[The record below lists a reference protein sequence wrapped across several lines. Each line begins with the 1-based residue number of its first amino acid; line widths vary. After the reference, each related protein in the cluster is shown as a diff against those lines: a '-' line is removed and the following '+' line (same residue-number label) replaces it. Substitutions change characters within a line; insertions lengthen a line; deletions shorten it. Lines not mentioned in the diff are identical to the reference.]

1 MDEIILNKIEKNKN
15 IIKYSFCIS
24 DGYKDFFTGK
34 PFVIEYPE
42 NIESVPDSILAIP
55 FVANVIPIIWI
66 TNGTLR
72 IKELDEDFYN
82 CLPDVKKGY
91 ETMFPETTF
100 GGKLIV
106 DNTILT
112 KCNTCGSAM
121 LFSGGLDAI
130 NTLVN
135 HLDEQ
140 PHLLTI
146 WGADIRYENTD
157 GWEIVRQ
164 GIENSANKF
173 NLHVATIHS
182 SFREFDNESYMHHHY
197 YEQLKDS
204 WWHGIK
210 HGIALLSHVAPY
222 AYLHGLNKVYIAS
235 TNCIS
240 DDLIRCASSP
250 LTDNYVRF
258 NGAKVIHDGFEYSR
272 QDKTHNVVNYVK
284 KTGNTVAMRVCWEK
298 QTGSNCCNCEKCYR
312 TMAGLLAEGVNPFE
326 YGFEKATETLPF
338 MRACVIGQ
346 PSYYAA
352 LQAYWGHIRN
362 RVIENKSQLV
372 NTPYW
377 QYIKWMEKCDF
388 EHPKTLKMPLIF
400 RIRRYLS
407 KFRFYNELHKIKEKF
422 LHK

>member
-82 CLPDVKKGY
+82 CLPDLKKGY

-112 KCNTCGSAM
+112 KCNTCGSSM

-157 GWEIVRQ
+157 GWGIVRQ
-164 GIENSANKF
+164 GVEDSANKF
-173 NLHVATIHS
+173 NLHVSTIHS
-182 SFREFDNESYMHHHY
+182 SFREFDNENYMHHRY

-210 HGIALLSHVAPY
+210 HGIALLSHAAPY

-235 TNCIS
+235 SYCPADGIV
-240 DDLIRCASSP
+240 RCASSP
-250 LTDNYVRF
+250 LTDNFVRF

-272 QDKTHNVVNYVK
+272 QDKIHNVVNYVK
-284 KTGNTVAMRVCWEK
+284 ETGNTVTIRVCWET
-298 QTGSNCCNCEKCYR
+298 QTGSNCCKCEKCYR
-312 TMAGLLAEGVNPFE
+312 TMAGLLAEGVNPLE
-326 YGFEKATETLPF
+326 YGFENATETLPF

-377 QYIKWMEKCDF
+377 QYLKWMEKCDF
-388 EHPKTLKMPLIF
+388 EHPESLKMPLIF
-400 RIRRYLS
+400 RIRRRLS
-407 KFRFYNELHKIKEKF
+407 KFRFYNELHKIKSKL